1 VTTNVTTNERIR
13 TKKPLQS
20 NDYRGFRV
28 CLVPVAGL
36 EIRKRLDDNYVG
48 VTLVN

>member
-1 VTTNVTTNERIR
+1 VTTNDWIL

-20 NDYRGFRV
+20 NDCRGFRV

-36 EIRKRLDDNYVG
+36 D
-48 VTLVN
+48 